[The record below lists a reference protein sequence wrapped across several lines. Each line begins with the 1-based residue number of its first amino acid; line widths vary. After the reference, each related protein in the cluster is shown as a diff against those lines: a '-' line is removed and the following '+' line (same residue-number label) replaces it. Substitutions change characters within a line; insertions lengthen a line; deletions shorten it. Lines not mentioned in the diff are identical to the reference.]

1 MADGFDLARFGLA
14 ATPAPGGVLAGV
26 ELERILALPRRA
38 EPSPELVLA
47 LSVALRTRDVDDDG
61 RPVLLWP
68 GQVAALLELYDVG
81 GLLAPMPVGSG
92 KTLVTLLAA
101 TVLSMGRAPIE
112 RPVLMLP
119 ATLRDKTA
127 REFARYVRDWR
138 VRLPMLVGYEEMG
151 RADRE
156 RRLVEYD
163 PDLLILDEAHY
174 VRSLDSAVTRRVERF
189 IVGCRAEHRACIVA
203 TLSGTLITTRIEDY
217 QHHAVW
223 ALREHAPVPLQ
234 RSTAEQWGRAL
245 NRDTAGLG
253 RIGLG
258 DLEHIPLGYHAHL
271 LGSRG
276 VVSASGPD
284 CTATLQIDRWRPAT
298 PPALVELIDATAR
311 SGMRPDGELLDE
323 FDLPDCLC
331 QLALGFFYQW
341 DPMPPS
347 WWLAPRRAW
356 RAYAR
361 DVLDQ
366 RLDGYDSESQIVHAL
381 DAHATTHDP
390 PPCPNEGRHALA
402 AWRAVRDAFVPNP
415 VPVWIDA
422 SVLVAA
428 VAEAGQTDTIVWT
441 RFRAAGVLLEQ
452 LGVPYYGGGSDP
464 ESAEPGRTIACSIA
478 AHGTGRNLQAWHR
491 ALVLTPPANARA
503 WEQLVGRLHRPGQHS
518 DVVRYSVI
526 STIDYH
532 ANVIDRVRAEA
543 SATSRASG
551 HTQKLDLAHWGE

>member
-1 MADGFDLARFGLA
+1 MADGFDLGRFGLA
-14 ATPAPGGVLAGV
+14 VTPAPGGVFGGV
-26 ELERILALPRRA
+26 ELRRILALPRRGA
-38 EPSPELVLA
+38 PSPELVLA
-47 LSVALRTRDVDDDG
+47 LSVALRARDVDDDG

-68 GQVAALLELYDVG
+68 GQAAALVELYDVG

-127 REFARYVRDWR
+127 REFARYLRDWK
-138 VRLPMLVGYEEMG
+138 VRLPLLVGYEEMG

-174 VRSLDSAVTRRVERF
+174 VRSLDSAVTRRVERH
-189 IVGCRAEHRACIVA
+189 IVGARSSSRPCIVA
-203 TLSGTLITTRIEDY
+203 CLSGTLITTRIGDY

-223 ALREHAPVPLQ
+223 TLREHAPVPLQ
-234 RSTAEQWGRAL
+234 RHTAEQWGRAL
-245 NRDTAGLG
+245 DRDTAGLG

-258 DLEHIPLGYHAHL
+258 DLEHIPGGYHEHL

-284 CTATLQIDRWRPAT
+284 CTATLQIDRWRPVT
-298 PPALVELIDATAR
+298 PPALVDLIGATAR
-311 SGMRPDGELLDE
+311 SGLRPDGEPLDE
-323 FDLPDCLC
+323 YDLPDCLC
-331 QLALGFFYQW
+331 QLALGFYYVW
-341 DPMPPS
+341 DPLPPR
-347 WWLAPRRAW
+347 WWLSPRRAW

-361 DVLDQ
+361 DVLDE
-366 RLDGYDSESQIVHAL
+366 RLDGYDSESQIVNAL
-381 DAHATTHDP
+381 DAIATAHDLP
-390 PPCPNEGRHALA
+390 PAPNEGRHALA
-402 AWRAVRDAFVPNP
+402 SWRAVEGAFKPNP
-415 VPVWIDA
+415 VPVWLDA
-422 SVLVAA
+422 SVLAA
-428 VAEAGQTDTIVWT
+428 AAAEAGPTGAIIWT
-441 RFRAAGVLLEQ
+441 RFRAAGVMLEQ
-452 LGVPYYGGGSDP
+452 LGVPYYGGGTDP
-464 ESAEPGRTIACSIA
+464 ESVETGRTIACSID

-491 ALVLTPPANARA
+491 AIVLTPPANALA

-526 STIDYH
+526 DTIDYH
-532 ANVIDRVRAEA
+532 AAVIDRVRAEA
-543 SATSRASG
+543 RATSRACG
-551 HTQKLDLAHWGE
+551 KIQKLDLAQWGE